1 MKRILFAAVFT
12 LLLVNSSFAQQRGL
26 RGRNPGA
33 ALKSALALTD
43 DQVTAITNLIR
54 AEQTRTQAIRTE
66 IQQRRQTLESLLSA
80 ASPVAVD
87 VGNAAIALRAA
98 EAKIK
103 AEQDYLVSQIKQQ
116 LTGEQQQ
123 KLDALLANG
132 GRGLLPGLL
141 GSLKEGRGLRG
152 RN

>member
-12 LLLVNSSFAQQRGL
+12 LLLVDGSFAQRGL
-26 RGRNPGA
+26 RGRNPGM
-33 ALKSALALTD
+33 ALKSALGLTD
-43 DQVTAITNLIR
+43 DQVTAITNLIQ

-66 IQQRRQTLESLLSA
+66 IQQRRQTLEGLLSA

-103 AEQDYLVSQIKQQ
+103 AEQDYLVGQIKQQ

-123 KLDALLANG
+123 KLDALLATG

-141 GSLKEGRGLRG
+141 GSLKEGRGARG
-152 RN
+152 R